1 MKSLALGIVTLTA
14 LVASPVAAAD
24 LPVKYVPAPAPVPVF
39 SWSGCYIGVHGGGG
53 WQSSDFAGSIGIA
66 SGVGVLGGAQ
76 VGCNLQ
82 FRQFVIGVEGEFWG
96 STLSDREFNSGDSFS
111 NESRSRNRWDGTI
124 SARAGV
130 TFDRAFIYGKLGVAW
145 GKFDYTND
153 FTEAAPFCCSSSTR
167 GDAIFTGVLIGV
179 GFEYALTDNWT
190 TKFEYNYIDYGN
202 KIVNFTVTCPACDT
216 PVSTSSST
224 VKEIKQIAKIGLNYK
239 FDYGGA
245 VVAKY

>member
-1 MKSLALGIVTLTA
+1 MKSLVLGLAALAA
-14 LVASPVAAAD
+14 LVAAPANAAD
-24 LPVKYVPAPAPVPVF
+24 MAVKVPAYVAPVF
-39 SWSGCYIGVHGGGG
+39 SWTGCYVGVHAGGG
-53 WQSSDFAGSIGIA
+53 WQGSSYSSRSIL
-66 SGVGVLGGAQ
+66 SGVGALGGGQ

-82 FRQFVIGVEGEFWG
+82 VRQFVIGVEGEFWG
-96 STLSDREFNSGDSFS
+96 STLSDRDVFEGDTGSR
-111 NESRSRNRWDGTI
+111 ETRSRNRWDGTI
-124 SARAGV
+124 AVRAGV

-153 FTEAAPFCCSSSTR
+153 VVTAPGFCCSFTER

-202 KIVNFTVTCPACDT
+202 KIVNFTDNCPGCGGVTT
-216 PVSTSSST
+216 FSQSI
-224 VKEIKQIAKIGLNYK
+224 KEIKQIAKIGLNYK
-239 FDYGGA
+239 FGYADA